1 MPRPEGGTALLE
13 VEGLTVRFGGL
24 VAVNAVSFTVEEG
37 TIAGLI
43 GPNGAGKTTCF
54 SLITGFLQ
62 PTGGHVRFRGRPI
75 TALPPHLIAR
85 AGVARTFQKT
95 SLFPRLTVAENVMIG
110 EQARLSPRVWAA
122 LARTP
127 AQRRELAAVR
137 ERADEVLD
145 LVSMS
150 AARDVEARALSYGEQ
165 RHLAIAIALASRP
178 ALLLLDEPAA
188 GLTPAE
194 SRRLMDLIERIRR
207 GGVTVL
213 LVEHD
218 MKVVMGICERI
229 VVLDHGQK
237 IAEGAPL
244 EIRQHPDVIRVY
256 LGDAT
261 ARA

>member
-1 MPRPEGGTALLE
+1 VPLLE
-13 VEGLTVRFGGL
+13 VEDLTVQFGGL
-24 VAVNAVSFTVEEG
+24 TAVNAVSFSVEEG
-37 TIAGLI
+37 AIAGLI

-54 SLITGFLQ
+54 SLVTGFL
-62 PTGGHVRFRGRPI
+62 PATGGRVRFRGR
-75 TALPPHLIAR
+75 TLTGLMPHQIAR
-85 AGVARTFQKT
+85 EGVVRTFQKT
-95 SLFPRLTVAENVMIG
+95 SLFPRLTVFDNVMIG
-110 EQARLSPRVWAA
+110 QQARLQPSVWGA
-122 LARTP
+122 LARTT

-137 ERADEVLD
+137 ARAHEVLE
-145 LVSMS
+145 VVGMS
-150 AARDVEARALSYGEQ
+150 ELHDVEARALSYGEQ

-194 SRRLMDLIERIRR
+194 SRRLMDLIGQIRR
-207 GGVTVL
+207 SGITVL

-218 MKVVMGICERI
+218 MKVVMGICDRI

-237 IAEGAPL
+237 IAEGAPR

-261 ARA
+261 ARV

>member
-1 MPRPEGGTALLE
+1 MSLLE
-13 VEGLTVRFGGL
+13 VEALTVRFGGL
-24 VAVNAVSFTVEEG
+24 TAVNGVSFAVDAG
-37 TIAGLI
+37 TIVGLI

-54 SLITGFLQ
+54 NLITGFV
-62 PTGGHVRFRGRPI
+62 PPSGGDVRFDGRLL
-75 TALPPHLIAR
+75 TGLPPDRIAR
-85 AGVARTFQKT
+85 AGVVRTFQKT
-95 SLFPRLTVAENVMIG
+95 SLFPRLSVHENVMIG
-110 EQARLSPRVWAA
+110 QQARLAPRVWPA

-127 AQRRELAAVR
+127 SQRRELAAVR
-137 ERADEVLD
+137 ERADEMLA
-145 LVSMS
+145 LVMMS
-150 AARDVEARALSYGEQ
+150 AARDVQARALSYGEQ

-194 SRRLMDLIERIRR
+194 SRRLMQLIERIRR

-218 MKVVMGICERI
+218 MKVVMGICDRI

-237 IAEGAPL
+237 IAEGAPR
-244 EIRQHPDVIRVY
+244 EIRADPEVIRVY

-261 ARA
+261 TRG

>member
-1 MPRPEGGTALLE
+1 VSLLE
-13 VEGLTVRFGGL
+13 VEALTVRFGGL
-24 VAVNAVSFTVEEG
+24 TAVNGVSFAVDAG
-37 TIAGLI
+37 TIVGLI

-54 SLITGFLQ
+54 NLITGFV
-62 PTGGHVRFRGRPI
+62 PPSGGDVRFDGRLL
-75 TALPPHLIAR
+75 TGLPPDRIAR
-85 AGVARTFQKT
+85 AGVVRTFQKT
-95 SLFPRLTVAENVMIG
+95 SLFPRLSVHENVMIG
-110 EQARLSPRVWAA
+110 QQARLAPRVWPA

-127 AQRRELAAVR
+127 SQRRELAAVR
-137 ERADEVLD
+137 ERADEMLA
-145 LVSMS
+145 LVMMS
-150 AARDVEARALSYGEQ
+150 AARDVQARALSYGEQ

-194 SRRLMDLIERIRR
+194 SRRLMQLIERIRR

-218 MKVVMGICERI
+218 MKVVMGICDRI

-237 IAEGAPL
+237 IAEGAPR
-244 EIRQHPDVIRVY
+244 EIRADPEVIRVY

-261 ARA
+261 TRG